1 MAKGT
6 AIILKFGATLGACI
20 EAVATKYAE
29 KRVSTNGWHG
39 TAVVNVEKGENDDEK
54 AETYIVKGIKNG
66 WEIYRLAGRVIDEV
80 VVKTGEFEEIE

>member
-1 MAKGT
+1 MKGT
-6 AIILKFGATLGACI
+6 SLKLSYGATLGACI
-20 EAVATKYAE
+20 EAVANKYAE

-39 TAVVNVEKGENDDEK
+39 TAVVNVEAGEKDGEN